1 MRFKKEF
8 EMPLNK
14 SSTVIATIELSE
26 QNCLEQIIVHPIP
39 GFSANDYATMT
50 ITHGDHEL
58 YRGELVADGM
68 VIELE
73 QCLMTDEKV
82 SEIQVS
88 VECNSLW
95 AALTGESSTMDVET
109 YWCKF
114 SLMFIDNQ
122 VAMQE
127 IEEFDADFQALWS

>member
-26 QNCLEQIIVHPIP
+26 QNCLEQIVVHPIP

-50 ITHGDHEL
+50 ITHGDQEL

-73 QCLMTDEKV
+73 QCLINEKF

-95 AALTGESSTMDVET
+95 AALTGESSIMDVET

-122 VAMQE
+122 VTMQE
-127 IEEFDADFQALWS
+127 IEEFDTDFQEIWS

>member
-50 ITHGDHEL
+50 ITHGDQEL

-73 QCLMTDEKV
+73 QCLLPNEKV
-82 SEIQVS
+82 AEIQVS

-95 AALTGESSTMDVET
+95 AALTGESSTIDVET

-127 IEEFDADFQALWS
+127 IDEFDADFQSLWS